1 MLQEMR
7 IPRVSEHFMRPVVL
21 LAASLLLAMVSSA
34 CSGGP
39 AMDDG
44 IISGVVEGDNGPEAG
59 VWIIAETDDF
69 GTGFVKIVVSD
80 DNGRFVLPQLSD
92 ASYDVWVR
100 GYGLADSEP
109 VTAAVGDNLVLA
121 AAYPETPQ
129 EQASVYPANYWY
141 SLLEV
146 PPASAFPGTGPEGNG
161 ISPSVRSQAQWIDR
175 LKQGC
180 QLCHQLGNQIT
191 REITHLDQRFSST
204 AEAWDRR
211 VNFGQRGPQMSGA
224 LSGMGRER
232 AVQHFADWTD
242 RIIAGEVPPQPPRPH
257 GEERNVVLTLWDWGT
272 GTSYVHDEV
281 ASDKRDPTVNA
292 GGDVYAVSMSDD
304 RLLIVDPNTHEARDL
319 RVPVWDPETPS
330 YFPTN
335 PGFEPSVF
343 WGEEIVLDGPANI
356 HNPMMD
362 QDGRVWLT
370 SRIRNSPD
378 NPEWCRE
385 GSTNAFAEYFPLTN
399 SGRQASVFHP
409 DTEEFTLID
418 TCFGTHHLQFGEDAE
433 NTLYFSGDSRVVG
446 WIRTTPLLD
455 GPAGP
460 LVDPIR
466 DQAPARLAL
475 RAEAAQGWCP
485 TVVDTNGD
493 GRITRPWNTGSAR
506 DPNLDTQFTGFA
518 YGVVVNPVDNSVWI
532 ARTGGIPGRIYRLV
546 LGDNPPETCSAEVYE
561 PPFNNP
567 AVPEEDWGF
576 SPRGIDITRDGIIW
590 TALSGSGHLA
600 SFDRS
605 KCTVLN
611 GPEATGQHCVEG
623 WTLYPAPGPRMKNAE
638 TSASAD
644 FHYYNWVDQFNTLG
658 LGENVPIANGTTS
671 DALLALNAE
680 SGEWVRMRVPYPLGF
695 YSRGLDGRIDDP
707 DAGWKGRGV
716 WADFGTNI
724 PWHLEG
730 GAGTTSKIVKF
741 QIRPD
746 PLAY

>member
-1 MLQEMR
+1 MR
-7 IPRVSEHFMRPVVL
+7 RRNVYEHFTRGIVL
-21 LAASLLLAMVSSA
+21 LGGSLVLALAWTA
-34 CSGGP
+34 CTPGDSMND
-39 AMDDG
+39 A
-44 IISGVVEGDNGPEAG
+44 IISGVVEGQSGPEAG
-59 VWIIAETDDF
+59 VWVIAETDAL
-69 GTGFVKIVVSD
+69 GTGFMKIVVTD
-80 DNGRFVLPQLSD
+80 DDGRFVLPQLPD
-92 ASYDVWVR
+92 ASYLVWVR

-109 VTAAVGDNLVLA
+109 MAAQAGDDLVLTA
-121 AAYPETPQ
+121 VYPETPQ
-129 EQASVYPANYWY
+129 EEAAVYPANYWY

-146 PPASAFPGTGPEGNG
+146 PPASVFPGTGPSGNG
-161 ISPSVRSQAQWIDR
+161 ISPRIQSQAQWVDR

-191 REITHLDQRFSST
+191 REITHLDRRFSST
-204 AEAWDRR
+204 AEAWDHR
-211 VNFGQRGPQMSGA
+211 VTFGQRGAQMSGA
-224 LSGMGRER
+224 LTGMGRER
-232 AVQHFADWTD
+232 GIQQFADWTD
-242 RIIAGEVPPQPPRPH
+242 RIAAGEVPPQPPRPH
-257 GEERNVVLTLWDWGT
+257 GEERNVVLTLWDWGD
-272 GTSYVHDEV
+272 GTSYVHDEIV
-281 ASDKRDPTVNA
+281 SDKRDPSVNA
-292 GGDVYAVSMSDD
+292 AGPLYAVSMSDD
-304 RLLIVDPNTHEARDL
+304 RLLIVDPNTNEARDV
-319 RVPVWDPETPS
+319 RVPVRDPETQAF
-330 YFPTN
+330 FPAN

-343 WGEEIVLDGPANI
+343 WGEEIILEGNANI

-370 SRIRNSPD
+370 SRIRNSANPD
-378 NPEWCRE
+378 WCRE
-385 GSTNAFAEYFPLTN
+385 GSSNSYAEYLPLN
-399 SGRQASVFHP
+399 SSGRQASVFHP

-418 TCFGTHHLQFGEDAE
+418 TCFGTHHLQFGEDPD
-433 NTLYFSGDSRVVG
+433 NTLYFSGDGRAIG
-446 WIRTTPLLD
+446 WVRTNTLLD

-493 GRITRPWNTGSAR
+493 GRITRPWNSGNGPR

-518 YGVVVNPVDNSVWI
+518 YGIVINPVDNSVWV
-532 ARTGGIPGRIYRLV
+532 ARTGSVPGQIYRLE
-546 LGDNPPETCSAEVYE
+546 LGENPPESCSAEVYE
-561 PPFNNP
+561 PPFENP
-567 AVPEEDWGF
+567 DVPEEDWGF
-576 SPRGIDITRDGIIW
+576 SPRGIDVTRDGIIW

-605 KCTVLN
+605 KCTVLI
-611 GPEATGQHCVEG
+611 GPEATGQHCAEG

-638 TSASAD
+638 TAASAD

-658 LGENVPIANGTTS
+658 LGENIPIANGTTS
-671 DALLALNAE
+671 DALLALSPD
-680 SGEWVRMRVPYPLGF
+680 SGEWVRLRVPYPLGF

-724 PWHLEG
+724 PWHIEG

-746 PLAY
+746 PLSY